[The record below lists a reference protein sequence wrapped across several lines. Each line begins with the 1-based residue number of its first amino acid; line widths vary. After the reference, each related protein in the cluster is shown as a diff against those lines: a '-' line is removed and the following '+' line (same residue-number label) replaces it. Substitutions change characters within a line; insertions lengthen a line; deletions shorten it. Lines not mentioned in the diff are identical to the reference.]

1 MDHVLIR
8 ALSEH
13 LLLVRVLYIVE
24 LVLSVAEAR
33 RLPVDLILNVVFVIL
48 SLLKLTLRR
57 KTKQISGD
65 RLLLTYLFG
74 LQLLFLGENG
84 FVALVVLVADP
95 TQRGADFFVLF
106 VAELPRGN
114 DIVGLKEGVAWH
126 KAVLC
131 TPVIIPISAHL
142 NMVSYMRIPS

>member
-48 SLLKLTLRR
+48 SLLKLT
-57 KTKQISGD
+57 
-65 RLLLTYLFG
+65 LFG

-131 TPVIIPISAHL
+131 TPVIILVLLLAAK
-142 NMVSYMRIPS
+142 